1 MTQAGILI
9 ALRCSTKHKHSHVH
23 LHLEFSLLDI
33 YNLTLPCQ
41 DEALVDSIRL
51 TDVLILYVVENIITK
66 SCHKCNKYLKA
77 VVSYNPNT
85 VYNLVTTVPRYAC
98 EY

>member
-1 MTQAGILI
+1 MIQAGILT

-51 TDVLILYVVENIITK
+51 TDVLILYVVVKHYHQKLSQVQQIFE
-66 SCHKCNKYLKA
+66 S
-77 VVSYNPNT
+77 
-85 VYNLVTTVPRYAC
+85 RR
-98 EY
+98 